1 LIAPG
6 LGASPGAVVLRTDE
20 IRKRLL
26 GVAPDARLSSAVYS
40 PAFYGDVYD
49 ALFADARALLK
60 AGRAVVLDATFIQP
74 ELRSR
79 AQALADEMGVAF
91 HGVWLEAP
99 TEILAARIDGR
110 TDDASDA
117 TRATLQMQLDRD
129 IGEVTWTHVDASGP
143 AEDSAEAWS
152 IRYAR

>member
-1 LIAPG
+1 MTGP
-6 LGASPGAVVLRTDE
+6 T
-20 IRKRLL
+20 
-26 GVAPDARLSSAVYS
+26 
-40 PAFYGDVYD
+40 
-49 ALFADARALLK
+49 RAGCSL
-60 AGRAVVLDATFIQP
+60 
-74 ELRSR
+74 
-79 AQALADEMGVAF
+79 
-91 HGVWLEAP
+91 P
-99 TEILAARIDGR
+99 TERAADDVTARIDGR